1 MADVFE
7 PLIEQLSKGAR
18 IAYSALRSFAA
29 STLPKTE
36 IFSQLRDAGYSF
48 RTQTASDIID
58 LLRDRADVSQF
69 IRTFGPD
76 ATIPDALHKAER
88 IITFSEGATHQYL
101 VGTNS
106 ANPLIPEAIYVN
118 SDRPLSESEIFA
130 KAAGS
135 FKYEEGS
142 GLAPDDL
149 SDAVFTVDDARWLP
163 GELI

>member
-7 PLIEQLSKGAR
+7 PLIGQLSKGAR

-29 STLPKTE
+29 GTLPKTE

-69 IRTFGPD
+69 VRTFGPD

-106 ANPLIPEAIYVN
+106 TNPLVPEAIYVN
-118 SDRPLSESEIFA
+118 SDRPLSENEIFQQA
-130 KAAGS
+130 TSS

-142 GLAPDDL
+142 GLASGDL
-149 SDAVFTVDDARWLP
+149 QDVFFSVDDARWLP
-163 GELI
+163 GEII